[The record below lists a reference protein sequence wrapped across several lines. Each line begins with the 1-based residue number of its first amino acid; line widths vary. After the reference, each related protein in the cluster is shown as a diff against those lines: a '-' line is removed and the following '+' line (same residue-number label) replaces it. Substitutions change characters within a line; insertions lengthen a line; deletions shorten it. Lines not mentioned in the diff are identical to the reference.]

1 MDYVSFEKPI
11 FDVQHKIN
19 ELKSL
24 SISTRDF
31 DDEIKLLERELTV
44 LKTEIYKSLTPF
56 QKCQMARHP
65 HRPYML
71 DYVGNIFD
79 QFIELHGDRN
89 FGDDTAVVG
98 GVASFEGK
106 GVMVIG
112 HQKGKGTKNNVYR
125 NFGMPRPEGYRK
137 AIRLMKMA
145 ERFSM
150 PIITFID
157 TPGAYPGIEAE
168 QRGQAEAI
176 ASNLLVMSQ
185 IKVPIVS
192 FVIGEGGSGGALALG
207 VCNHLVMLE
216 FSIYSVISPE
226 GCASIL
232 WRDAL
237 CADQAADSLK
247 LTSKDLLK
255 LEIADEVINEPLG
268 SVHNDFR
275 LVSSRI
281 SDSIKKNLAVYDGMS
296 GEEIADHRQNKIRIM
311 GVFDEAN
318 NNRY

>member
-11 FDVQHKIN
+11 FDVQYKIN

-31 DDEIKLLERELTV
+31 DNEIQLLENELTV

-65 HRPYML
+65 HRPYMF
-71 DYVGNIFD
+71 DYVTNISD
-79 QFIELHGDRN
+79 KFIELHGDRN

-98 GVASFEGK
+98 GIASFQGK

-112 HQKGKGTKNNVYR
+112 HQKGKGTKNSVYR
-125 NFGMPRPEGYRK
+125 NFGMPKPEGYRK

-176 ASNLLVMSQ
+176 AHNLLTMSQ
-185 IKVPIVS
+185 IKVPILS
-192 FVIGEGGSGGALALG
+192 YVIGEGGSGGALALG
-207 VCNHLVMLE
+207 VCNYLVMLE
-216 FSIYSVISPE
+216 YAIYSVISPE

-232 WRDAL
+232 WRDSL

-247 LTSKDLLK
+247 LTSKDLLE
-255 LEIADEVINEPLG
+255 LAIADEVIEEPLG
-268 SVHNDFR
+268 GAHNDLK
-275 LVSSRI
+275 LVSSGI
-281 SDSIKKNLAVYDGMS
+281 SDSIIKNLTIFEGMT
-296 GEEIADHRQNKIRIM
+296 GEEIANHRQKKIRVM
-311 GVFDEAN
+311 GVFDQG
-318 NNRY
+318 